1 MYGAAKTH
9 RTRTIACHCART
21 KIVAT
26 LGPASSSPER
36 IAELI
41 NAGMNVA
48 RLNFSHGS
56 ADEHRQRARLV
67 REIAAENGQHVALLG
82 DLQGPKIRIGRFA
95 DGPISLEVGDHFRLS
110 TSHGLED
117 GNHDIVGLDYPDLVK
132 DCRAGDELLLDDG
145 RVVLQVESVG
155 RDEVRCRVHHR
166 RPAVQQQGHQPP
178 RWRLS
183 ALLLLTD
190 KDRADINLAAE
201 LQMEYVAVSF
211 PRDAA
216 DMELARKLLRDAE
229 SDAWLVAKIERAEA
243 VADDEALDGLIQ
255 ASDAVMVAR
264 GDLGVEIGDAELV
277 GIQKHIISRARK
289 QNKVVITATQMM
301 ESMITSPMPT
311 RAEVSDVAN
320 AALDYTDAVMLS
332 AESAAGDYPVEAV
345 RAMSRVCIGAEKQ
358 PVSKK
363 SGHRLY
369 QTFERCDET
378 VALAAMYA
386 GNHFPGVTAIITLTE
401 SGYTPLIM
409 SRIRS
414 HLPIFALSPNA
425 QTLGR
430 VSLMR
435 GVQAIPFNPA
445 ELPSSEINQQAVNRL
460 LAAGHVQPGD
470 WVILTK
476 GDVYNSRGGTNSMK
490 LLHVGEELV

>member
-1 MYGAAKTH
+1 MSL
-9 RTRTIACHCART
+9 RRT

-95 DGPISLEVGDHFRLS
+95 DGPISLDVGDHFRLS
-110 TSHGLED
+110 TAHGLED
-117 GNHDIVGLDYPDLVK
+117 GNQDVVGLDYPDLVK

-155 RDEVRCRVHHR
+155 RDEVRCRVTTGGPLSNNKGINR
-166 RPAVQQQGHQPP
+166 RGGG
-178 RWRLS
+178 LS
-183 ALLLLTD
+183 AAALTD

-345 RAMSRVCIGAEKQ
+345 RAMSRVCLGAEKQ

-430 VSLMR
+430 VTLMR